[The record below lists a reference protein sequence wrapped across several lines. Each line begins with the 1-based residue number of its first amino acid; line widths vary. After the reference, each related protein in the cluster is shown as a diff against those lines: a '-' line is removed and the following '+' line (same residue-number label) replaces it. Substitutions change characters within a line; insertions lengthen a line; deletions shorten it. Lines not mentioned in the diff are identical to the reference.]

1 MFNKTSEPIKAAST
15 AGIPNRRST
24 SLLAFRPTKMS
35 LKMLLKKWTIP
46 VKAMANS
53 TGKNNIKTG
62 VNKVPNPKPEKKVRM
77 AVKNA
82 TIDMIMISKIKMS
95 A

>member
-1 MFNKTSEPIKAAST
+1 MAVAPMAS
-15 AGIPNRRST
+15 GR
-24 SLLAFRPTKMS
+24 
-35 LKMLLKKWTIP
+35 
-46 VKAMANS
+46 
-53 TGKNNIKTG
+53 GKNKLNTG
-62 VNKVPNPKPEKKVRM
+62 SMSVPSPKPEKKVRM

>member
-1 MFNKTSEPIKAAST
+1 
-15 AGIPNRRST
+15 
-24 SLLAFRPTKMS
+24 
-35 LKMLLKKWTIP
+35 
-46 VKAMANS
+46 MAIS
-53 TGKNNIKTG
+53 IGKNIIKTG

-77 AVKNA
+77 AVKKA

>member
-1 MFNKTSEPIKAAST
+1 
-15 AGIPNRRST
+15 
-24 SLLAFRPTKMS
+24 
-35 LKMLLKKWTIP
+35 
-46 VKAMANS
+46 MAIS
-53 TGKNNIKTG
+53 IGKNNIKTG

-77 AVKNA
+77 AVKKA